1 MLVDVHS
8 SSDAQAMQEIEAVGG
23 TTVHKDPTDDDATS
37 HWHRGSGAG
46 GDENILT
53 RDPSNAAL
61 QVRSVLLTF
70 CVHPGGNSK
79 PEHISGSDLGVC
91 VNVLRSCLGP

>member
-1 MLVDVHS
+1 
-8 SSDAQAMQEIEAVGG
+8 MQEIEAVGG
-23 TTVHKDPTDDDATS
+23 TTVHKDPTDDDSTS

-61 QVRSVLLTF
+61 QVRSVLFTF
-70 CVHPGGNSK
+70 CVHPGGNSE
-79 PEHISGSDLGVC
+79 PEHISGSDLDVC
-91 VNVLRSCLGP
+91 VNVLRRCLGP